1 MTKTKTRRQHTRR
14 KKKTLQSKK
23 VNLCCSTRW
32 SFLYCKH
39 NAEQKKAAETL
50 LLLLLLLICS
60 AAVELGKSCCTRK
73 QPWRKT
79 HTRPPCLRPPR
90 GGERKRERER
100 ESETKLRTRERG
112 NSGTI
117 LGNNTFVFPFSSFC
131 SSFALV
137 KTSVGRLSSFDP
149 RCRTGYI
156 PGINDLSLGYLFGY
170 LFITASSWIFQTLI
184 TYLDDSIIIQVG
196 YWSLHAST
204 NFL

>member
-79 HTRPPCLRPPR
+79 HTRPPCPRPPR
-90 GGERKRERER
+90 GGERKRERARRSWER
-100 ESETKLRTRERG
+100 ENEGTREQYL
-112 NSGTI
+112 GTI
-117 LGNNTFVFPFSSFC
+117 LLFFLFLLFV
-131 SSFALV
+131 
-137 KTSVGRLSSFDP
+137 RL
-149 RCRTGYI
+149 
-156 PGINDLSLGYLFGY
+156 LHSLKPVLAGYLVS
-170 LFITASSWIFQTLI
+170 TPV
-184 TYLDDSIIIQVG
+184 VG
-196 YWSLHAST
+196 PVISRA
-204 NFL
+204 